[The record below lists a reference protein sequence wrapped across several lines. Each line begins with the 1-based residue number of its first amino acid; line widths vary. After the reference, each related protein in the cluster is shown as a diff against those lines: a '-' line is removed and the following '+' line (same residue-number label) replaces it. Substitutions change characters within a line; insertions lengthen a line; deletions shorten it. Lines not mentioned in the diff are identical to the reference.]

1 MGKCPRGMVD
11 FSGEVHDGKQLAQQA
26 SACCLPLPPTAFCL
40 GGATKFWRNLDL
52 FPRRSDQV
60 LQTDNFKRSG
70 VTGASLTS
78 GTHVLPLAGRLA
90 FFGPV
95 RSRPPGGPPDYFRGG
110 RGATYIT
117 LPLSGFRAMMPDC
130 CGLSDREL
138 CWSGASLPAPEPH
151 PPGLLAPGPYPLGA
165 PDVL

>member
-1 MGKCPRGMVD
+1 M
-11 FSGEVHDGKQLAQQA
+11 
-26 SACCLPLPPTAFCL
+26 
-40 GGATKFWRNLDL
+40 L
-52 FPRRSDQV
+52 FTTSPNGLLPRRSDQV
-60 LQTDNFKRSG
+60 LQTDNLKRSG

-117 LPLSGFRAMMPDC
+117 LPLSGFRAMVPDC